1 MKILCCLLVCLLALA
16 CSSETQES
24 NTETAADNTH
34 AADAD
39 HSHAAETAVADQAVE
54 LAVRNVTCGCS
65 LEEVGHCGN
74 YVEIGSKYLEIA
86 NGADMGL
93 GGMEWCGKS
102 GVQAETAGEIKDGK
116 FVATTVAV
124 K

>member
-1 MKILCCLLVCLLALA
+1 MKIVSCLLVCLLALA

-24 NTETAADNTH
+24 NTETAADHSH
-34 AADAD
+34 AGDAD
-39 HSHAAETAVADQAVE
+39 HTQAAETAVADATVE
-54 LAVRNVTCGCS
+54 LAVRNVTCGCT

-74 YVEIGSKYLEIA
+74 YVEIGSNYLEIA
-86 NGADMGL
+86 NGADLGL
-93 GGMEWCGKS
+93 GDMEWCGKS

-116 FVATTVAV
+116 FVATTLAV

>member
-1 MKILCCLLVCLLALA
+1 MKTLCCLLVCLLALA

-24 NTETAADNTH
+24 NTETAADHTQ
-34 AADAD
+34 AAVGETATADANI
-39 HSHAAETAVADQAVE
+39 E
-54 LAVRNVTCGCS
+54 LAVRTVTCGCT
-65 LEEVGHCGN
+65 LEEIGHCGN
-74 YVEIGSKYLEIA
+74 YVEIGSKYIEIA
-86 NGADMGL
+86 NGAELGL

-116 FVATTVAV
+116 FVATTLAV